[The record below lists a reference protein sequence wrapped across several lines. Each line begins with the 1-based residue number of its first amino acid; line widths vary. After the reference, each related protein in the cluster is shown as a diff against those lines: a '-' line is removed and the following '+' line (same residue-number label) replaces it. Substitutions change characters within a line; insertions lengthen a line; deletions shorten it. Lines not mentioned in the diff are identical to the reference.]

1 MNKIFEELNF
11 KDEQRNEVNEEELD
25 VNTGVKIQYF

>member
-1 MNKIFEELNF
+1 MNKTLEELNS
-11 KDEQRNEVNEEELD
+11 KDEQRNEANEEEPD